1 MEREILTTNRKAL
14 RINLNENVYG
24 TLAEIGGGLEVARSF
39 FQAGGASG
47 TVAKTISAYDKL
59 FSDHLYNDDQGGRY
73 VAEER
78 LLKMLD
84 TEYNEV
90 VRLLTARRHAN
101 TCFFAF
107 ANTVST
113 INYRKDN
120 KSHGWLGIRFQ
131 LKPRSAAN
139 EVILH
144 VRLLESD
151 ALMQQKTLG
160 DLGVNLIFACYYYHD
175 TPNTF
180 LQSLMD
186 NLSADRIEITMI
198 RMGGQ
203 ELDYVDNRLLAVQLV
218 KNDMTKAIMFDR
230 NGDVQEPADMLY
242 KKNVLAFR
250 GSFRPITYVGF
261 DMLKTSYSIFKR
273 DEDYTRDK
281 TMSLCEMTMN
291 NLLDEGE
298 LDERDFL
305 ARVDLLNGMGQNV
318 MVSSIREYYKL
329 VSYFSTFEIT
339 NLRIVMGIPSFL
351 DVLSK
356 GYYQDLRGG
365 ILEALGKLFSDNMK
379 LYVYPT
385 ISSVAIDDP
394 TKGDVLLTT
403 DNLPLPEDLK
413 DLYSY
418 LKKNRRIIDIKHA
431 KRDWLYINSRY
442 VLRMI
447 KNNIPGW
454 EKMVP
459 RYVEDQIKSK
469 GLFGYQKGADE
480 AG

>member
-1 MEREILTTNRKAL
+1 MEREVLATNRKAL
-14 RINLNENVYG
+14 RINLDPTIYG
-24 TLAEIGGGLEVARSF
+24 TLAEIGGGQEVARTF

-59 FSDHLYNDDQGGRY
+59 FSDHLYNNDEGGRY
-73 VAEER
+73 VCEER

-84 TEYNEV
+84 TEYLQLV
-90 VRLLTARRHAN
+90 QLLTKKKEEHTR
-101 TCFFAF
+101 FFAF

-113 INYRKDN
+113 IGFRKDN
-120 KSHGWLGIRFQ
+120 EGHGWLGVRFQ
-131 LKPRSAAN
+131 LRPRSSAN

-144 VRLLESD
+144 VRLLETD
-151 ALMQQKTLG
+151 PLLQQNALG
-160 DLGVNLIFACYYYHD
+160 ILGVNLIFACYYHYD

-186 NLSADRIEITMI
+186 NLSKDRIEITMI

-230 NGDVQEPADMLY
+230 YGNVQEPADMLY

-273 DEDYTRDK
+273 DEDYSKEK
-281 TMSLCEMTMN
+281 TMALCEMTIN

-318 MVSSIREYYKL
+318 MVSSIREYYNL
-329 VSYFSTFEIT
+329 VSYFSHFNIK

-351 DVLSK
+351 HVLNK
-356 GYYQDLRGG
+356 AYYENLRGG
-365 ILEALGKLFSDNMK
+365 ILEALGKLFTDNMK

-394 TKGDVLLTT
+394 SKGDLLLTT
-403 DNLPLPEDLK
+403 DNLPFPEDLS
-413 DLYSY
+413 DLYAY
-418 LKKNRRIIDIKHA
+418 LKKNRKIIDIKHA

-447 KNNIPGW
+447 KNNQPGW
-454 EKMVP
+454 EMMVP
-459 RYVEDQIKSK
+459 RYVEEQIKSK
-469 GLFGYQKGADE
+469 GLFGYKGE
-480 AG
+480 AEQ